1 MITATIKGA
10 DWSIQKSG
18 TYLILQVSERDARA
32 ACEAISAG
40 GEFVAEIKKPS
51 RKRSLTANGYLWT
64 LCDQISARLARDGL
78 AISPLEIYRK
88 HIRVAGVRECYAV
101 DARAADRTIER
112 WEKNGDG
119 WFVDV
124 IDNCKIAGCKKLC
137 FYYGSRVYTVEEM
150 QRLLTSVVQEAQDL
164 GIETLTGAEL
174 ALLREG

>member
-1 MITATIKGA
+1 MITAAIKGA

-18 TYLILQVSERDARA
+18 TYLILHVSERDARA

-51 RKRSLTANGYLWT
+51 RKRSLDANNYLWA
-64 LCDQISARLARDGL
+64 LCDQISASLARDGL
-78 AISPLEIYRK
+78 AISTDEIYRK
-88 HIRVAGVRECYAV
+88 HVRIGGVREVYAV
-101 DARAADRTIER
+101 DSRAVDRTIER
-112 WEKNGDG
+112 WGKCGKG
-119 WFVDV
+119 WFAEVVDG
-124 IDNCKIAGCKKLC
+124 CKIPRCTRLC
-137 FYYGSRVYTVEEM
+137 FYFGSSTYTTEEM

>member
-51 RKRSLTANGYLWT
+51 RKRSLTANGYLWA

-78 AISPLEIYRK
+78 AISQLEIYRK

-101 DARAADRTIER
+101 DARAVNRSIER
-112 WEKNGDG
+112 WGKNGKG

-137 FYYGSRVYTVEEM
+137 FYFGSSVYNVEEM

-174 ALLREG
+174 ALLKEG